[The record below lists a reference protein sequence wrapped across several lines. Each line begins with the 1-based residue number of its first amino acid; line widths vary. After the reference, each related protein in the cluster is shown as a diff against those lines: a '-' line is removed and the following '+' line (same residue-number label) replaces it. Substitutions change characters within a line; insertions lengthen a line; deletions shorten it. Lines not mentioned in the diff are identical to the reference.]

1 MHLPAPQNQEALV
14 SSGLVRRII
23 VAMDTHFSNAAVQH
37 AGLLALWNVTEDPAV
52 ARTVLDAGPLS
63 RVFQVGI
70 ARRVSCRV
78 SLSGWLK
85 WGLKFAVEVVPAVSV
100 CGGDDRLHVW

>member
-1 MHLPAPQNQEALV
+1 M

-52 ARTVLDAGPLS
+52 QHAGLLALWNVTEDPAVARTVLDAGPLS

-70 ARRVSCRV
+70 MRLVSCRV
-78 SLSGWLK
+78 SLSPGQ
-85 WGLKFAVEVVPAVSV
+85 GHS
-100 CGGDDRLHVW
+100 

>member
-1 MHLPAPQNQEALV
+1 M

-70 ARRVSCRV
+70 MRLVSCELVRMAEV
-78 SLSGWLK
+78 G
-85 WGLKFAVEVVPAVSV
+85 VEDR
-100 CGGDDRLHVW
+100 CGGCTCCLCVWR